1 LQKFLKEPQKSD
13 GDNMFT
19 GIVNGTGTIVT
30 ISGESVVRIGIN
42 FDLVST
48 ENLEIGASVAV
59 DGVCL
64 TVVEQIEK
72 IVYFDV
78 IPETLSRTTLS
89 KKSVG
94 SKVNLE
100 RSLKLGDELGGHML
114 SGHIMG
120 MGSIELVDSQPGNT
134 DLKVSV
140 NNQIIKYINPKG
152 YVAVDGISLTIGD
165 VSENSFMLHLIPET
179 LRLTTIG
186 DKQVGEL
193 VNIEIDSM
201 TQTIVS
207 TVERIME
214 ATR

>member
-42 FDLVST
+42 FGLVST

>member
-1 LQKFLKEPQKSD
+1 MQKFLKEPQKSD

-42 FDLVST
+42 FGLVST

-72 IVYFDV
+72 LVYFDV

-94 SKVNLE
+94 CKVNLE

-120 MGSIELVDSQPGNT
+120 MGSIELVDSQPENT